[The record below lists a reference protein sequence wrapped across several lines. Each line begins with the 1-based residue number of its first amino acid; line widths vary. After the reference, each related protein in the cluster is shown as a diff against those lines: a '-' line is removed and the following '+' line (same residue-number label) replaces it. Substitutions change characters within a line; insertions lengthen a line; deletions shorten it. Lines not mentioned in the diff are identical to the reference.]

1 MFRPSLLSASLLI
14 GALVLLP
21 AGVGAVC
28 SGVEHAN
35 LTIGPWEYDEFYAEG
50 TSTPLTVSLEFTD
63 VPRYSSIEYFDGSQW
78 IGVTGDCTVE
88 GTKTRIG
95 DGVVVTIRYTFQS
108 CSEIVQP
115 GDS

>member
-1 MFRPSLLSASLLI
+1 MFRPSLFPALLLI
-14 GALVLLP
+14 GALAVLP
-21 AGVGAVC
+21 VAAGAAC
-28 SGVEHAN
+28 SGVEHTN
-35 LTIGPWEYDEFYAEG
+35 LTVGSWEYDEFYAEG
-50 TSTPLTVSLEFTD
+50 TSNPLTVTLEFTD

-78 IGVTGDCTVE
+78 IGVTGECTVE

-95 DGVVVTIRYTFQS
+95 EGVVVTIRYTFQS